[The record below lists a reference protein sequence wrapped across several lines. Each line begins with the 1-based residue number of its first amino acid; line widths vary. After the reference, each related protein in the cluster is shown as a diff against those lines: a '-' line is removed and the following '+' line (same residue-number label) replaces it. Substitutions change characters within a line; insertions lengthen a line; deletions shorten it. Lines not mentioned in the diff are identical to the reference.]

1 MDTTVYIRTVASL
14 VLVLGLMMAVLWA
27 LRRFG
32 LAGMVPRAGQ
42 ARRRLAVVET
52 LSLDGRRRL
61 VLVRRDGREHLLLLG
76 GGVDVVVEQGIA
88 VEPAGPQEDSA

>member
-14 VLVLGLMMAVLWA
+14 VLVIGLMLAVLWA

-32 LAGMVPRAGQ
+32 LGGMVPRVGQ

-88 VEPAGPQEDSA
+88 VEPAESQEGSA

>member
-1 MDTTVYIRTVASL
+1 MDTTVYIRTIASL

-32 LAGMVPRAGQ
+32 LAGMVPRVGQ
-42 ARRRLAVVET
+42 TRRLAVVET

-88 VEPAGPQEDSA
+88 VEPAESQEGSA